1 MPPSEALGVTALNPG
16 ACALFIIV
24 GFTCAGGAHVIWLRS
39 SFSRRF
45 AVPIDLGVTLRGH
58 RLFGD
63 NKMWRGFLVIIPAA
77 AASFF
82 VLSQILRGVG
92 HSSLGLWPLGPAAYA
107 GLGAW
112 TALGFMIGELP
123 NSFAKRQLGVPP
135 GGTAPGRMGLLF
147 RLADRLDSVLG
158 VLIALAL
165 VVPVPVDTWAYILLA
180 GPIIHLGFSA
190 SLYLVGVKP
199 RVA

>member
-1 MPPSEALGVTALNPG
+1 VPPSETLGVTALNPG

-63 NKMWRGFLVIIPAA
+63 NKMWRGFLVIIPAT

-107 GLGAW
+107 GQEFVRVVNDHQFLTLNQSVTAEFVKNLG
-112 TALGFMIGELP
+112 
-123 NSFAKRQLGVPP
+123 Q
-135 GGTAPGRMGLLF
+135 
-147 RLADRLDSVLG
+147 AD
-158 VLIALAL
+158 
-165 VVPVPVDTWAYILLA
+165 
-180 GPIIHLGFSA
+180 
-190 SLYLVGVKP
+190 
-199 RVA
+199 